1 MPVPRDT
8 LDPDH
13 RAQGPVRELES
24 TRGRAVRPQNVPAA
38 GENCAMPMN
47 ISGLDAAIIG
57 PGVFP
62 GLHIKVSSLFLEPDV
77 NAGGAAL
84 FLQCPSS

>member
-1 MPVPRDT
+1 
-8 LDPDH
+8 
-13 RAQGPVRELES
+13 
-24 TRGRAVRPQNVPAA
+24 
-38 GENCAMPMN
+38 MPMN

-57 PGVFP
+57 PGVSP
-62 GLHIKVSSLFLEPDV
+62 RLHIKVSRLLLEPDV